1 MTNTKFGSDSAD
13 QSTPAT
19 PAFAVNLS
27 RGFEKW
33 FATQGASLALTTY
46 QVGKL
51 IFFGTDSAGKFWSYN
66 RNIGR
71 CLGLGVRLDDTTGR
85 ASDLWVSSD
94 VQLYRLSD
102 LLAPGDLGPKGAD
115 ALFAPRTSFFT
126 GDLDIHDLA
135 VDDEGAPLFVN
146 TLFNCLARPDPD
158 FSFKPF
164 WKPTF
169 ISRLVPEDRCHL
181 NGLAMRDGKP
191 AFVTAVSRSDT
202 FDGWR
207 DGRRDAGVVIDI
219 ATNEVV
225 CAGLSMPHS
234 PRWHKD
240 RLYLHNSGTGEFG
253 FVDQASG
260 RFEAITFCPG
270 YLRGLSFL
278 GDFAVVGMSLP
289 RDNKTFSGLALD
301 GALEERKMTPRAG
314 LYFID
319 LLQGS
324 VAHSITFEGVVS
336 ELYDVAV
343 LPRIKQPALLGP
355 ASQEVRR
362 ALKVDPAVMAE
373 LESAAG

>member
-1 MTNTKFGSDSAD
+1 MSLSKDRSAGADSKSA
-13 QSTPAT
+13 TT
-19 PAFAVNLS
+19 PAFSVNLS
-27 RGFEKW
+27 RGFENW
-33 FATQGASLALTTY
+33 FASQGASLALTTY

-71 CLGLGVRLDDTTGR
+71 CLGLGVRLDETTGR
-85 ASDLWVSSD
+85 AKDLWVSSD

-102 LLAPGDLGPKGAD
+102 LLAPSDLGPKGAD
-115 ALFAPRTSFFT
+115 ALFAPRTSYFT

-135 VDDEGAPLFVN
+135 VDGEGEPLFVN

-164 WKPTF
+164 WKPSF

-191 AFVTAVSRSDT
+191 AFVTAVSQSDT

-207 DGRRDAGVVIDI
+207 DGRHDQGVVIDL
-219 ATNEVV
+219 ATNEVI

-240 RLYLHNSGTGEFG
+240 RLYLHNSGSGEFG
-253 FVDQASG
+253 YVDPASG

-278 GDFAVVGMSLP
+278 GDIAVVGLSLP

-301 GALEERKMTPRAG
+301 SALDERKMAPRAG

-319 LLQGS
+319 LAQGT

-343 LPRIKQPALLGP
+343 LPGIKQPALLGP
-355 ASQEVRR
+355 SSQEVHR
-362 ALKVDPAVMAE
+362 ALKVDPEAIVKIE
-373 LESAAG
+373 GS